1 VVLDRIA
8 GTWAVRLK
16 SSLKTQSFKRLDS
29 VGGHSRR
36 CLSLSVLIVM
46 GPLVSDSTT
55 QLDVFAVA
63 VRNIAV
69 PVNFEIV
76 GKLAQTV
83 FLGGA
88 VADPPYET

>member
-1 VVLDRIA
+1 
-8 GTWAVRLK
+8 
-16 SSLKTQSFKRLDS
+16 
-29 VGGHSRR
+29 
-36 CLSLSVLIVM
+36 M